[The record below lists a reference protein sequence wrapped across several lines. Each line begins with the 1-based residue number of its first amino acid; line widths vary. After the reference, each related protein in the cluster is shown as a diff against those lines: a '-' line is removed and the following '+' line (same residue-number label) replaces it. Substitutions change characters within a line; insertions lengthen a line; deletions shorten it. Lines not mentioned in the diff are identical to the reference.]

1 MWLSAEAW
9 SAKMSG
15 LQKMKPLGAPKMTMP
30 RPRKMPKLRP
40 HMAFGAGAA
49 MHQAFHDPAMT
60 APDQAFSTAMA
71 MPQGVG
77 AAAPEPAMPAPATP
91 AAE

>member
-1 MWLSAEAW
+1 M
-9 SAKMSG
+9 
-15 LQKMKPLGAPKMTMP
+15 MKSFKPKTP
-30 RPRKMPKLRP
+30 KPSIRKMPKLRP

-49 MHQAFHDPAMT
+49 MHRAFHDPVMT

-77 AAAPEPAMPAPATP
+77 APPVEPAMPAAPATP
-91 AAE
+91 PAG